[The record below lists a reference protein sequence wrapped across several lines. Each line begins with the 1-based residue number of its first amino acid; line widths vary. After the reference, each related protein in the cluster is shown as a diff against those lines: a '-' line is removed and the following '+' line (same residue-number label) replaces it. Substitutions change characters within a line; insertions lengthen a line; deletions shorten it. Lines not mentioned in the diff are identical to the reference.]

1 MRAWLWLL
9 AVPLSAHMVSLSSG
23 QLEITGTEAQM
34 ILRVPAHELT
44 AGEQSLDN
52 AYQIQGAT
60 LASRTCAPDGQ
71 ELVCTYKFT
80 AIPAAPRVIC
90 RLAQA
95 LVANHVH
102 VLTAR
107 RNGEVARQVF
117 SGTVYDADLRFGGG
131 QDPIPAALDGVAQ
144 AFSGWA
150 RLLLLFTIGFAA
162 RTRREAAAFAL
173 ALAVSQTASLFLA
186 LPAVPRFVEAA
197 AAIGVGYL
205 AFEVLM
211 LPEAGHRWLAV
222 SGVGLLLGLGV
233 PSGGSLVFYTTF
245 VLSAVAAVTAV
256 GLWALARRPAAR
268 PVSAALLLL
277 AVIWFSLQILGK
289 IPSSF

>member
-23 QLEITGTEAQM
+23 QLEITGTEAQL
-34 ILRVPAHELT
+34 ILRVPAYELT

-60 LASRTCAPDGQ
+60 LASRACAPDGQ

-80 AIPAAPRVIC
+80 AVPASPRVIC

-117 SGTVYDADLRFGGG
+117 SGSVYDADLRFGGG
-131 QDPIPAALDGVAQ
+131 QDPIPAALDGVKQ

-173 ALAVSQTASLFLA
+173 ALAISQTASLFFA
-186 LPAVPRFVEAA
+186 LPAAPRFVEAA

-211 LPEAGHRWLAV
+211 LPDAGHRWLAV
-222 SGVGLLLGLGV
+222 AGVGLLLGLGV
-233 PSGGSLVFYTTF
+233 PAGEAPAYYAALV
-245 VLSAVAAVTAV
+245 VCSVAVVAAV
-256 GLWALARRPAAR
+256 GFCRLASIQRAAR
-268 PVSAALLLL
+268 PLAACLLLV
-277 AVIWFSLQILGK
+277 AVGWFAAQFLR
-289 IPSSF
+289 

>member
-23 QLEITGTEAQM
+23 QMEITGVEAQL
-34 ILRVPAHELT
+34 ILRVPAYELT
-44 AGEQSLDN
+44 AGEKSLDN

-60 LASRTCAPDGQ
+60 LASRACVPDGQ

-80 AIPAAPRVIC
+80 AVPASPRVIC

-117 SGTVYDADLRFGGG
+117 SGSVFDADLRFGGG
-131 QDPIPAALDGVAQ
+131 QDPIPAAVDGVAQ

-162 RTRREAAAFAL
+162 RSRREALAFAL
-173 ALAVSQTASLFLA
+173 ALATSQAASLLFA
-186 LPAVPRFVEAA
+186 LPASPRFVEAA

-211 LPEAGHRWLAV
+211 LPEAGYRWLAV
-222 SGVGLLLGLGV
+222 AGVGMLLGLGV
-233 PSGGSLVFYTTF
+233 PAGESGVYYGVLVASS
-245 VLSAVAAVTAV
+245 VAVAAAV
-256 GLWALARRPAAR
+256 GLCRLAPRAFAR
-268 PVSAALLLL
+268 PVAASLLLV
-277 AVIWFSLQILGK
+277 AAGWFATQFLR
-289 IPSSF
+289 

>member
-1 MRAWLWLL
+1 MRAWIWLL

-23 QLEITGTEAQM
+23 QMEIAGAEAQL
-34 ILRVPAHELT
+34 ILRVPAYELT
-44 AGEQSLDN
+44 AGETSLDN

-60 LASRTCAPDGQ
+60 LASRACVPDGQ

-80 AIPAAPRVIC
+80 AVPASPRVIC
-90 RLAQA
+90 RLAQV

-117 SGTVYDADLRFGGG
+117 SGSVFDAGLRFGGG

-162 RTRREAAAFAL
+162 RSRREALAFAL
-173 ALAVSQTASLFLA
+173 ALASSQAASLFFA
-186 LPAVPRFVEAA
+186 LPASPRFVEAA

-222 SGVGLLLGLGV
+222 AGVGLLLGLGV
-233 PSGGSLVFYTTF
+233 PAGESGVYYGVLVACS
-245 VLSAVAAVTAV
+245 VAVAAAV
-256 GLWALARRPAAR
+256 GLCRLAPRPFSR
-268 PVSAALLLL
+268 PVAACLLLV
-277 AVIWFSLQILGK
+277 AAGWFATQFLR
-289 IPSSF
+289 